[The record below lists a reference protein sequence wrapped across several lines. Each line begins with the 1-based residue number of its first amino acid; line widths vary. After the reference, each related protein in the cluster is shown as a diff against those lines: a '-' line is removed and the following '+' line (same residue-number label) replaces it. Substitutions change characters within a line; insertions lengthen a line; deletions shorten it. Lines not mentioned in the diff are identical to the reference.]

1 MIHAIGL
8 VELSCIATG
17 IESADIMAKT
27 ADVTILLAKTT
38 CPGKYIVLVG
48 GDVSSVQQAVN
59 AGAELGGVAVID
71 QFVIPNVHRSIL
83 PAISGATEIGEIK
96 AIGIIETF
104 TVASL
109 IEAADAAVKAAEV
122 EPLRLHLA
130 FGIGGKSYTVLTGE
144 VASVKAAVET
154 GSAVASE
161 KGNLVQKVVIPRP
174 AKPLLEHLM

>member
-8 VELSCIATG
+8 VELNSIAKG

-27 ADVTILLAKTT
+27 ADIVILVAKTT

-48 GDVSSVQQAVN
+48 GDVSSVQQSVR
-59 AGAELGGVAVID
+59 AGVELGEETIID
-71 QFVIPNVHRSIL
+71 HFVIPNVHPSIL
-83 PAISGATEIGEIK
+83 PAISGANEIGSVK

-104 TVASL
+104 SVASL

-130 FGIGGKSYTVLTGE
+130 FGIGGKSYTLVTGE
-144 VASVKAAVET
+144 VAAVKAAVET
-154 GSAVASE
+154 GSQLAADKGMLIE
-161 KGNLVQKVVIPRP
+161 KIVIPRP
-174 AKPLLEHLM
+174 AKQLIEHLL